1 MYIIISS
8 LRVNFVFRG
17 ERLRCLSKFDEF
29 HRALSRRCI
38 FLLAISERI
47 FVFRPARQEIN
58 HKVRIPIGLRLDSGD
73 NKGASHDNCN
83 TWLVNSERARQLRRE
98 FVQEGFRRLYRSAD
112 HLHQREE
119 DDDCNVTLL
128 PRANGTM
135 GSIIGTLIGAIS
147 ATIGAIGSLGNSF
160 VTLNDFLAAEFGQ
173 ANVSEVTHVTSGD
186 ARPQGDW
193 MYYAQ

>member
-1 MYIIISS
+1 MI
-8 LRVNFVFRG
+8 FVFRG

-47 FVFRPARQEIN
+47 FVFRPARHNGGFDEEREERN
-58 HKVRIPIGLRLDSGD
+58 HTLRIPIGLRLDSGD
-73 NKGASHDNCN
+73 SKGASHDNLN

-98 FVQEGFRRLYRSAD
+98 FVQEGFRRLYRSVD

-128 PRANGTM
+128 PRTNGTM

-147 ATIGAIGSLGNSF
+147 TTIGAIGSLGNSF
-160 VTLNDFLAAEFGQ
+160 VTLNDALAGQ
-173 ANVSEVTHVTSGD
+173 TNVSEVIYVTSGD